1 MARTASGRRSISRR
15 HFLASTAAA
24 TAGAALLGRAP
35 AALGQQVRELH
46 VWHTEVEPQTVKT
59 IQDTSIAE
67 FERKHPGFKVRQQ
80 ALGWGDLNTKL
91 LSSLAAGSPP
101 DLTQL
106 NPFMTASLYVK
117 KLLRPMDELVRA
129 VGENDIHEATLKL
142 QHFDGKYYGITH
154 AMGATYFCE
163 RRDLREKKGLKPP
176 ETFDDMLKLCAA
188 LTEGGRMA
196 FQMPGEKLYMG
207 FVHPAEWLSSN
218 GGTWV
223 DAKTWRPQF
232 TGKAWLEI
240 LDYLQKLNK
249 FQPAGWS
256 GQKYLDTQAA
266 LATGKIAMSYLSGAR
281 AIGYIEK
288 YAPESMRDPEH
299 FAPML
304 RPRGPSGKVG
314 TTTLDG
320 ENWAV
325 FTQSKYPNEAFE
337 FLRLFYKKE
346 HYLAYCHTVPIHLTP
361 IFKSMLGDPAYL
373 ANERIKKW
381 KPWHDTMLTAL
392 QQKRLLPLGF
402 SRPDDNL
409 LPFLAELD
417 GSSIVADMVVEVMV
431 GGKNPKAEAERAQ
444 KRAEELLTQL
454 GHKRW
459 S

>member
-1 MARTASGRRSISRR
+1 MISRR
-15 HFLASTAAA
+15 QFVARSAAL
-24 TAGAALLGRAP
+24 TAGTALLGRAP
-35 AALGQQVRELH
+35 AALGQQIRELQ

-59 IQDTSIAE
+59 IHDTSIAE
-67 FERKHPGFKVRQQ
+67 FERKFPGFKIKQQ

-91 LSSLAAGSPP
+91 LAALAAGSPP
-101 DLTQL
+101 DLTHL
-106 NPFMTASLYVK
+106 NPFMTASLYTK
-117 KLLRPMDELVRA
+117 NLLRPMDELIRSL
-129 VGENDIHEATLKL
+129 GENDIHEATLKL
-142 QHFDGKYYGITH
+142 QYFDGKYYGVTH

-188 LTEGGRMA
+188 LTEGGRYA

-207 FVHPAEWLSSN
+207 FVHPAEWLASN

-223 DAKTWRPQF
+223 DAKTWRPQLNS
-232 TGKAWLEI
+232 KSMLEI

-249 FQPAGWS
+249 FQPEGWS

-266 LATGKIAMSYLSGAR
+266 LATGKINMSYLSGAR

-299 FAPML
+299 FMPML
-304 RPRGPSGKVG
+304 RPKGPSGKIG

-325 FTQSKYPNEAFE
+325 FTQSKYPNEAME

-346 HYLAYCHTVPIHLTP
+346 HYMAYCHSVPIHLTP
-361 IFKSMLGDPAYL
+361 IFKSMLNDPAYL

-381 KPWHDTMLTAL
+381 KAWHDVMLTAL
-392 QQKRLLPLGF
+392 RQNRLLPLGF
-402 SRPDDNL
+402 TRPEDNL

-417 GSSIVADMVVEVMV
+417 GSGLVADMVVEVMV
-431 GGKNPKAEAERAQ
+431 GQKNPRAEADKAQ
-444 KRAEELLTQL
+444 RRAEELLTQL
-454 GHKRW
+454 GHKKW

>member
-1 MARTASGRRSISRR
+1 MTISRR
-15 HFLASTAAA
+15 RLLT
-24 TAGAALLGRAP
+24 TAGLATTSALLGRAP
-35 AALGQQVRELH
+35 AALGQQVRELQL
-46 VWHTEVEPQTVKT
+46 WHTEVEPQTVKT

-67 FERKHPGFKVRQQ
+67 FERKFPGFKVKQQ

-91 LSSLAAGSPP
+91 LAALAAGSPP
-101 DLTQL
+101 DLTHL
-106 NPFMTASLYVK
+106 NPFMTASLHVK
-117 KLLRPMDELVRA
+117 NLLRPMDELIRA
-129 VGENDIHEATLKL
+129 LGESDIHEATLKL
-142 QHFDGKYYGITH
+142 QYFDGKYYGVTH

-176 ETFDDMLKLCAA
+176 ETWDDMVKLCAA
-188 LTEGGRMA
+188 LTEGGRYA
-196 FQMPGEKLYMG
+196 FQLPGEKLYMG
-207 FVHPAEWLSSN
+207 FVHPAEWLASN
-218 GGTWV
+218 GGSWV
-223 DAKTWRPQF
+223 EPKTWRPQLN
-232 TGKAWLEI
+232 GKPMLET

-266 LATGKIAMSYLSGAR
+266 LATGKISMSYLSGAR

-288 YAPESMRDPEH
+288 YAPEGMRDPEH
-299 FAPML
+299 FMPML

-337 FLRLFYKKE
+337 FLKLFYKKE
-346 HYLAYCHTVPIHLTP
+346 HYLAYCHSVPIHLSP

-381 KPWHDTMLTAL
+381 RPWHDVMIAAL
-392 QQKRLLPLGF
+392 QQKRLLPIGF
-402 SRPDDNL
+402 TRPDDNL

-431 GGKNPKAEAERAQ
+431 GGKPPRAEADRAQ
-444 KRAEELLTQL
+444 RRAEELLTQL

>member
-1 MARTASGRRSISRR
+1 MRQISRR
-15 HFLASTAAA
+15 RFLVGAAA
-24 TAGAALLGRAP
+24 GTALLGRAP
-35 AALGQQVRELH
+35 SALGQQVREIQ

-59 IQDTSIAE
+59 IQDTSIKE
-67 FERKHPGFKVRQQ
+67 FEQKFPGFKIRQQ

-91 LSSLAAGSPP
+91 LAALAAGSPP

-106 NPFMTASLYVK
+106 NPFMTASLHVK
-117 KLLRPMDELVRA
+117 GLLRPMDQLIQA
-129 VGENDIHEATLKL
+129 VGGEKEIHEATLKL

-154 AMGATYFCE
+154 AIGATYFCE
-163 RRDLREKKGLKPP
+163 RRDLREKTGIKPP

-188 LTEGGRMA
+188 LTEGTRYA

-207 FVHPAEWLSSN
+207 FVHPAEWLASN

-223 DAKTWRPQF
+223 DAKTWRPQLN
-232 TGKAWLEI
+232 GKSMVEI
-240 LDYLQKLNK
+240 LEYLQKLNK

-266 LATGKIAMSYLSGAR
+266 LATGRIAMSYLSGAR

-288 YAPESMRDPEH
+288 YAPEGMRDPEH
-299 FAPML
+299 FAPLL
-304 RPRGPSGKVG
+304 RPRGPSGKIG
-314 TTTLDG
+314 TTTMDG

-325 FTQSKYPNEAFE
+325 FTQSKYPSEAFE
-337 FLRLFYKKE
+337 FLRLFYKRE
-346 HYLAYCHTVPIHLTP
+346 HYLAYCHSVPIHLTP
-361 IFKSMLGDPAYL
+361 IFTSMLNDPTYL
-373 ANERIKKW
+373 AHPRIKKW
-381 KPWHDTMLTAL
+381 KLWHDVMLTAL
-392 QQKRLLPLGF
+392 AQKRLLPLGF
-402 SRPDDNL
+402 TRPEDNL

-431 GGKNPKAEAERAQ
+431 GGKEPRAEAERAQ

-459 S
+459 A